1 MDRTNFRTYC
11 DQFGPVERLEY
22 IDIDT
27 IEWYDIGSR
36 EELPVM
42 AERRSDAQDVLLRF
56 DNKHSAQAYLT
67 ANTAHEYG
75 YVYARQLREATN
87 VTRSA

>member
-1 MDRTNFRTYC
+1 MDRIHFRTYC

-22 IDIDT
+22 VDIDT
-27 IEWYDIGSR
+27 IDWYDIGSR

-56 DNKHSAQAYLT
+56 DNKHYAQAYLT

>member
-1 MDRTNFRTYC
+1 
-11 DQFGPVERLEY
+11 
-22 IDIDT
+22 
-27 IEWYDIGSR
+27 
-36 EELPVM
+36 M

-56 DNKHSAQAYLT
+56 DNKHFAQAYLT